1 MIRSASRASAT
12 CVRWSSRRPPP
23 LAEAAPESQPS
34 APETAADETHPACAE
49 PSAASGCCSRR
60 STFLIS
66 FTTHAWHITWILF
79 PIAPAVIN
87 ILNAVLDAKSRPGS
101 GRSAAIA
108 ALWLLT
114 TALYFVLSFA
124 TGAWHLTWILFLIAG
139 AATGLVSAIY
149 DWKK

>member
-1 MIRSASRASAT
+1 MA
-12 CVRWSSRRPPP
+12 
-23 LAEAAPESQPS
+23 
-34 APETAADETHPACAE
+34 
-49 PSAASGCCSRR
+49 
-60 STFLIS
+60 
-66 FTTHAWHITWILF
+66 ITWILF
-79 PIAPAVIN
+79 LIAPAVIS